1 MLENRHDLS
10 LNRVATYFNEQL
22 RAILPWLFPGKF
34 PDAAH
39 LIGGRV
45 TPNQEVINA
54 VNGQTAQKQ
63 DLKRIAT
70 TEFRGRIPVTVI
82 QPHGA
87 LDSFKY
93 QALIDQARKVYE
105 RGGRYIVLDMGDVP
119 AIGMSGLF
127 ALYSVAVLL
136 RGEEPPDPAAGW
148 HAYHAMVHGLEGG
161 MGWHLKLLNPPP
173 RVDSALERA
182 GFKSFLEVHPNLEA
196 AIASF

>member
-1 MLENRHDLS
+1 MLETHQDLF
-10 LNRVATYFNEQL
+10 LNRATTYFNEQL
-22 RAILPWLFPGKF
+22 RTILPWLFQGKF
-34 PDAAH
+34 PGAAH

-45 TPNQEVINA
+45 TPNQVVVNA
-54 VNGQTAQKQ
+54 ANGQTAQKQ

-70 TEFRGRIPVTVI
+70 TEFQGRTPVTVI

-87 LDSFKY
+87 LDSFRY
-93 QALIDQARKVYE
+93 HELIDQARKVYE
-105 RGGRYIVLDMGDVP
+105 EGGRYIVLDMSDVP

-148 HAYHAMVHGLEGG
+148 QAYHTMAHGLEGG
-161 MGWHLKLLNPPP
+161 MGRHLKLLNPPP
-173 RVDSALERA
+173 RVDLTLERA
-182 GFKSFLEVHPNLEA
+182 GFKSFLEIHPNLEA